1 MTDKQEHNNPQHDPL
16 MDTQRLLLGVD
27 MSEVDRFSLE
37 EILAEFGG
45 GAEAP
50 EAETPAA
57 DPLPEE
63 PEVPGQDQRLY
74 LSPHEL
80 LPVLRRGVHL

>member
-1 MTDKQEHNNPQHDPL
+1 

-27 MSEVDRFSLE
+27 ISEVDRFSLE

-63 PEVPGQDQRLY
+63 PEVPVETAPEAPAPRGGGVRGRGGVPLRGGAAG
-74 LSPHEL
+74 PG
-80 LPVLRRGVHL
+80 VLG